1 MLCRSAAAQAVDGR
15 AFEQFMQASRPVC
28 AEQPGGVCVGLAL
41 GFADADGDRALSL
54 DEVAAI
60 RRELGDWALR
70 HRDELSP
77 PERSSLALG
86 LLLADSLGLEQ
97 LHGLYDAD
105 GDGLVSRAELLA
117 DVTLDQRPLGETLLD
132 PAAVDRAAIARRL
145 GVPPALIESIA
156 PDQRPAPRTEP
167 RSGPVGK
174 DRGREPC
181 QGGEALRQRRAAA
194 CERHP
199 RGRPGIVGEE
209 PKRAS
214 CASGSGERPMSASR
228 RSGSRLSC
236 RRVRASWRDAASRCP
251 SVRAL
256 FGWR

>member
-1 MLCRSAAAQAVDGR
+1 MQRSRALALGVALGMLCRSAAAQAVDGR

-28 AEQPGGVCVGLAL
+28 VEQPGGVCVGLAL
-41 GFADADGDRALSL
+41 GFADADGDQALSL
-54 DEVAAI
+54 DEMAAI

-156 PDQRPAPRTEP
+156 P
-167 RSGPVGK
+167 RS
-174 DRGREPC
+174 
-181 QGGEALRQRRAAA
+181 AA
-194 CERHP
+194 
-199 RGRPGIVGEE
+199 G
-209 PKRAS
+209 
-214 CASGSGERPMSASR
+214 
-228 RSGSRLSC
+228 
-236 RRVRASWRDAASRCP
+236 AAD
-251 SVRAL
+251 
-256 FGWR
+256 